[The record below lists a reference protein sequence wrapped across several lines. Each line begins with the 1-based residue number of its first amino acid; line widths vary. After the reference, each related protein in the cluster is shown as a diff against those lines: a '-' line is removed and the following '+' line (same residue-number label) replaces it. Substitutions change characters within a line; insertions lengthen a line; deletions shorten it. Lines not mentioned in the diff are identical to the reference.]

1 MSVGFFDDQ
10 GTTINN
16 GLKKLNLR
24 SSLDYDLST
33 KLQFKSD
40 IMFTRY
46 DQNNTYDVENTD
58 YDNNHLLRAMA
69 YRRMPNLSVMD
80 RDTSNVSHGA
90 YFTPTSTLQ
99 GLASEFYNPVAF
111 ATLGV
116 NRQLKDNARALFTIK
131 WDIAKNLILNS
142 TVTLDIFDI
151 KRSRFLP
158 YKAIGY
164 DYSSNVTNKASD
176 EFTKK
181 SSIYTFNQFIYSPKL
196 GENHDLAILG
206 QVDTEETVQR
216 FLGITTSNSASPDM
230 QLPVGDENIV
240 GLSSW
245 YSKYRSLGFY
255 LNANYKFKDK
265 YIFTAGAKYEG
276 NSKYS
281 ADSRWGLFPTV
292 SAAWRINKENFLKDV
307 KWIDD
312 LKLRASWGQTGNSPN
327 DNYLAV
333 PTMSAGSNLAY
344 MDMQGVKP
352 SALELTSLKWETIDQ
367 INPGISFYGLDSKLN
382 VEIDYYRKRT
392 LDLFLKDSGIPSQT
406 GFSTLNQNNGEMEN
420 RGFEFMMDY
429 SVIKHKDFSLNFN
442 LNFSNNKNVIIRLP
456 DNYSTQ
462 YGDML
467 TNGQYKI
474 SITPGEAMGGFFGYK
489 YLGVYTSDADAI
501 VRDKSG
507 NPVYGLNK
515 NVPLNMVMGGT
526 SGYVFQGGD
535 AKYADINHDGKI
547 DENDL
552 VYLGDL
558 NPKFMGGFG
567 NRIQYKG
574 IILNT
579 FFYFKVGQKII
590 NATRMSTENMYGYDN
605 QSTATNWRWRRDG
618 DITDMPR
625 ALYNQGFNWLGS
637 DRFVEDGSY
646 LRLKTVSLSYM
657 FNPNICKTIG
667 VKQLKVYAT
676 VYDLYTWTKYSG
688 QDPDVAPPSNPSI
701 LPMDYSRTPPSEKV
715 MFGVNVIF

>member
-1 MSVGFFDDQ
+1 M
-10 GTTINN
+10 
-16 GLKKLNLR
+16 
-24 SSLDYDLST
+24 
-33 KLQFKSD
+33 
-40 IMFTRY
+40 
-46 DQNNTYDVENTD
+46 
-58 YDNNHLLRAMA
+58 
-69 YRRMPNLSVMD
+69 
-80 RDTSNVSHGA
+80 
-90 YFTPTSTLQ
+90 
-99 GLASEFYNPVAF
+99 
-111 ATLGV
+111 
-116 NRQLKDNARALFTIK
+116 
-131 WDIAKNLILNS
+131 
-142 TVTLDIFDI
+142 
-151 KRSRFLP
+151 P

-406 GFSTLNQNNGEMEN
+406 GFSTLNQN
-420 RGFEFMMDY
+420 
-429 SVIKHKDFSLNFN
+429 K
-442 LNFSNNKNVIIRLP
+442 
-456 DNYSTQ
+456 
-462 YGDML
+462 
-467 TNGQYKI
+467 
-474 SITPGEAMGGFFGYK
+474 
-489 YLGVYTSDADAI
+489 
-501 VRDKSG
+501 
-507 NPVYGLNK
+507 
-515 NVPLNMVMGGT
+515 
-526 SGYVFQGGD
+526 
-535 AKYADINHDGKI
+535 
-547 DENDL
+547 
-552 VYLGDL
+552 
-558 NPKFMGGFG
+558 
-567 NRIQYKG
+567 
-574 IILNT
+574 
-579 FFYFKVGQKII
+579 
-590 NATRMSTENMYGYDN
+590 
-605 QSTATNWRWRRDG
+605 W
-618 DITDMPR
+618 
-625 ALYNQGFNWLGS
+625 
-637 DRFVEDGSY
+637 
-646 LRLKTVSLSYM
+646 
-657 FNPNICKTIG
+657 
-667 VKQLKVYAT
+667 
-676 VYDLYTWTKYSG
+676 
-688 QDPDVAPPSNPSI
+688 
-701 LPMDYSRTPPSEKV
+701 
-715 MFGVNVIF
+715 